1 MTQPVHDKFGRPLRD
16 IRISVTDRCNL
27 RCPYCMPAE
36 VFHESFKF
44 LPRAELLNFQEIHRI
59 ALAFVELGVTKIRI
73 TGGEPLLRTGL
84 PDLLRSLSGIQGLED
99 LTLTTNGLLLPREA
113 QALHDSGLH
122 RMTVSLDSLD
132 PQVFRTLAGRDVHP
146 QAVLDGIAAA
156 ESAGFSAL
164 KINCVVKRGVNDH
177 TILGL
182 VEHFRGTGHIL
193 RFIEYMD
200 VGTMNGWELSH
211 VVSGSEILKQVETQH
226 AVTAIEP
233 QDRGEV
239 ARRYRLNDGS
249 LEIGVITSVSQPFCG
264 DCSRARLTTQG
275 ELVTCLFASKGLDL
289 RGPLR
294 AGATDQ
300 ELKDLVSS
308 HWRVRQDRYSEERT
322 EQTAKAKGRI
332 EMFRLG
338 G

>member
-1 MTQPVHDKFGRPLRD
+1 
-16 IRISVTDRCNL
+16 
-27 RCPYCMPAE
+27 
-36 VFHESFKF
+36 
-44 LPRAELLNFQEIHRI
+44 
-59 ALAFVELGVTKIRI
+59 
-73 TGGEPLLRTGL
+73 
-84 PDLLRSLSGIQGLED
+84 
-99 LTLTTNGLLLPREA
+99 
-113 QALHDSGLH
+113 
-122 RMTVSLDSLD
+122 
-132 PQVFRTLAGRDVHP
+132 
-146 QAVLDGIAAA
+146 
-156 ESAGFSAL
+156 
-164 KINCVVKRGVNDH
+164 
-177 TILGL
+177 
-182 VEHFRGTGHIL
+182 
-193 RFIEYMD
+193 
-200 VGTMNGWELSH
+200 
-211 VVSGSEILKQVETQH
+211 
-226 AVTAIEP
+226 
-233 QDRGEV
+233 
-239 ARRYRLNDGS
+239 